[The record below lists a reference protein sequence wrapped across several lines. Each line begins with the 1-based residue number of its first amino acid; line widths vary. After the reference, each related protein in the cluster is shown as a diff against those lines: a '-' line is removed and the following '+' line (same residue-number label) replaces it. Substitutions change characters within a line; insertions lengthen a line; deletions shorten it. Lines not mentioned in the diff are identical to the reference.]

1 MGNEWR
7 EPSWRWGRE
16 KKGALAKKKK
26 KKVSYLTLPLLQ
38 HQPSESALERQR
50 GDLERQA

>member
-1 MGNEWR
+1 MNGGNLAGDGEEKKR
-7 EPSWRWGRE
+7 EPWQ
-16 KKGALAKKKK
+16 KKKK